1 MSQSGILADNTSPSG
16 DVETLTADDTNVAS
30 PVANN
35 INIFGLNGITT
46 TAAGDTIFVN
56 GINAEAGATEPATQ
70 KGVAGYYDGH
80 FTVTTG
86 FVTLLNDTGGAAIQ
100 GILTDDGVPAVVAD
114 ASGDISFVGGEG
126 IDVTGQGPG
135 NIVTIA
141 GEDATAGVNVGA
153 SNKGI
158 AGYNS
163 AHFDVTAGFV
173 SLKSA
178 SGGAPI
184 QGIVTDDGVPAVVA
198 DVNGNVT
205 FVGSNG
211 VAVIGQGPGSQVTIA
226 LENTQEFT
234 LTTNDATPQAL
245 ATIDAGTTAGVY
257 SLDILIAAY
266 APPPVSAGG
275 AYSMWG
281 GIRTTGAAATLTGVA
296 DIAENEEAA
305 LIASD
310 VSLQVSGNNIIVQV
324 TGVAATTIRWKALV
338 KYTLVI

>member
-16 DVETLTADDTNVAS
+16 DVETLTADDANVAS

-100 GILTDDGVPAVVAD
+100 GILTDDGAPAVVAD
-114 ASGDISFVGGEG
+114 AS
-126 IDVTGQGPG
+126 
-135 NIVTIA
+135 A
-141 GEDATAGVNVGA
+141 
-153 SNKGI
+153 
-158 AGYNS
+158 
-163 AHFDVTAGFV
+163 
-173 SLKSA
+173 
-178 SGGAPI
+178 
-184 QGIVTDDGVPAVVA
+184 
-198 DVNGNVT
+198 NVT
-205 FVGSNG
+205 F
-211 VAVIGQGPGSQVTIA
+211 IGGTGINITGQAPGSSVTFSLDSTA
-226 LENTQEFT
+226 EFT
-234 LTTNDATPQAL
+234 LTTNDAVPQAL

-281 GIRTTGAAATLTGVA
+281 GVRTTGAAATLTGVA

-305 LIASD
+305 LLASD
-310 VSLQVSGNNIIVQV
+310 VSLTVSGNDIIVQV
-324 TGVAATTIRWKALV
+324 TGVAATTINWKALV
-338 KYTLVI
+338 KYTLVT

>member
-16 DVETLTADDTNVAS
+16 DVETLTADDANVAS

-70 KGVAGYYDGH
+70 KGVAGYYNGH
-80 FTVTTG
+80 FTVTNG
-86 FVTLLNDTGGAAIQ
+86 FVTLLNDTGGAAVQ
-100 GILTDDGVPAVVAD
+100 GILTDDGAPAVVAD

-126 IDVTGQGPG
+126 INVTGQGPG

-173 SLKSA
+173 SSKNP

-205 FVGSNG
+205 FVGING
-211 VAVIGQGPGSQVTIA
+211 VAVTGQGPGSQVTIS
-226 LENTQEFT
+226 LENNLEFT
-234 LTTNDATPQAL
+234 LTTNNATPQAL
-245 ATIDAGTTAGVY
+245 ATIPAGAVAGVY
-257 SLDILIAAY
+257 SLDILIAAF
-266 APPPVSAGG
+266 APVALAGG

-281 GIRTTGAAATLTGVA
+281 GVRTTGAAAILTGVA

-305 LIASD
+305 LLASD
-310 VSLQVSGNNIIVQV
+310 VSLAVSGNDIIVQV
-324 TGVAATTIRWKALV
+324 TGVAATTINWKALV
-338 KYTLVI
+338 KYTFVT